1 MNTAD
6 KCRPNIAIVTRLHT
20 LGGKI
25 VGKCYLVELI
35 CQKVDAEEA
44 AKRDFNSFFLNADR
58 CLERFLRAAYMKT

>member
-44 AKRDFNSFFLNADR
+44 AKRDFNSFF
-58 CLERFLRAAYMKT
+58 